1 MGFNLLD
8 ASVTTLRSSGN
19 VKLDWLYLVES
30 IAVLI
35 LILFYFY
42 YVPRVLGGLLSWGLR
57 LWLWKSRNAYL
68 EIGAFQFSLLG
79 GRIMFSDF
87 RYVSRNQSLRIHRGE
102 HHTNPTTP
110 PVARTGPR
118 PSHPTE
124 PSRAEPS

>member
-1 MGFNLLD
+1 MGFSILD
-8 ASVTTLRSSGN
+8 TSVTTLRSSGN

-35 LILFYFY
+35 LILFYFF
-42 YVPRVLGGLLSWGLR
+42 YVPRLLGGLLSWGLR
-57 LWLWKSRNAYL
+57 LWLWKSHNAYI

-102 HHTNPTTP
+102 
-110 PVARTGPR
+110 
-118 PSHPTE
+118 
-124 PSRAEPS
+124 